1 MSTHDS
7 GLANFSRRT
16 FLTTSLLGLVGCAA
30 ACSSLPLYRLD
41 DGVSDTTPFIVPKS
55 ALEPDGRVVI
65 EGKALSAS
73 ILLARQ
79 DQNYT
84 AVEMICTHRGCA
96 VHLQRDRLVCPCHG
110 SEFKL
115 NGEVTQGPAAVPL
128 HRYAVH
134 ENGDNLRI
142 ERS

>member
-1 MSTHDS
+1 MPTHNSDPS
-7 GLANFSRRT
+7 GFNRRM
-16 FLTTSLLGLVGCAA
+16 FLTTSLLGLVGCAT
-30 ACSSLPLYRLD
+30 ACSSLPIYTLD
-41 DGVSDTTPFIVPKS
+41 DSITQNSPFIVPKS
-55 ALEPDGRVVI
+55 ALEPDGHVVI
-65 EGKALSAS
+65 EGKALGAS

-96 VHLQRDRLVCPCHG
+96 VHLQREKLVCPCHG

-115 NGEVTQGPAAVPL
+115 NGDVTQGPAAVPL
-128 HRYAVH
+128 HSYAVH
-134 ENGDNLRI
+134 EDGENLRI